1 MRSADPAAYDQFS
14 ELTSGVEFNNP
25 FRALYLT
32 NTTASTAGTAS
43 FVVTQLVNGTATTKT
58 IIITTGTGQPSF
70 LLPIS
75 GEKVTA
81 TTASSGA
88 KIYALI

>member
-14 ELTSGVEFNNP
+14 ELTSGIEFPHP

-32 NTTASTAGTAS
+32 NSGSNAGTAS
-43 FVVTQLVNGTATTKT
+43 FVVTQLVNGAATTKT
-58 IIITTGTGQPSF
+58 IVISTGVGAPSF

-81 TTASSGA
+81 TTTTGTA
-88 KIYALI
+88 KMYALI